1 MTTGK
6 AIDGKP
12 YAGNPHV
19 RFGEGEVAS
28 AAPRRGPLPC
38 KTIMHGK
45 FALAALSAS
54 LAVAASAE
62 EMFLAPIFADHMVF
76 AAGKPMRVFGTG
88 DGEVAVAFRGK
99 TVKGESIYG
108 KWCVTLPAAEA
119 GGPFE
124 LVVEPA
130 NGRRRVLK
138 DVAVG
143 EVLVMAGQSN
153 MQFKLGESTTDPKT
167 WISDPMI
174 REFTTTRLEREEPYY
189 AKDGWI
195 ALDKSN
201 AGKWSAIGYETAIRR
216 ARSKGVPVGIINCY
230 QGAAIIQAFMPE
242 DLARS
247 PRLSVPGRYRSH
259 FDEKEEYYSIWNK
272 SGTLYRKQFGEIVP
286 FSASAVVWYQGEGNT
301 GSVEE
306 SGLYAEQMA
315 AMIGQW
321 RVDLGDAFLPFVV
334 VQIADFDMCRRQEA
348 WRAMQAAQARVPEL
362 CPFVKTVKSADVC
375 ESDKGIHPPTKWRI
389 AERVAAALE

>member
-1 MTTGK
+1 MEIKNNGFIK
-6 AIDGKP
+6 IL
-12 YAGNPHV
+12 
-19 RFGEGEVAS
+19 S
-28 AAPRRGPLPC
+28 ILMMC
-38 KTIMHGK
+38 
-45 FALAALSAS
+45 ALG
-54 LAVAASAE
+54 LAVSAE
-62 EMFLAPIFADHMVF
+62 EMFLAPIFSDHMVF

-88 DGEVAVAFRGK
+88 DGEVAVTFRGK

-108 KWCVTLPAAEA
+108 KWCVTLPAGEA

-124 LVVEPA
+124 MTVAPA

-153 MQFKLGESTTDPKT
+153 MQFKLGESTTDRKT

-195 ALDKSN
+195 VLDKSD
-201 AGKWSAIGYETAIRR
+201 AGRWSAIGYETAIRR
-216 ARSKGVPVGIINCY
+216 ARAKGVPVGIINCY

-242 DLARS
+242 ELARC
-247 PRLSVPGRYRSH
+247 PRLSVPGRCRIH

-272 SGTLYRKQFGEIVP
+272 SGTLYRKQLGEIVP
-286 FSASAVVWYQGEGNT
+286 FSVSAVVWYQGEGNT

-306 SGLYAEQMA
+306 SRLYAEQMA

-321 RVDLGDAFLPFVV
+321 RVDFGDAFLPFVV
-334 VQIADFDMCRRQEA
+334 IQLADFSACRRQEA
-348 WRAMQAAQARVPEL
+348 WHAMQDAQARVPEF
-362 CPFVKTVKSADVC
+362 CPFVKTVRSSDVC
-375 ESDKGIHPPTKWRI
+375 EGDKGIHPPTKWRI